1 LTTPS
6 TARRPV
12 SILDVAR
19 RAGVSASTVSRSLRG
34 AHNVSEVTR
43 HRVLQAAQELAYV
56 PSPAASR
63 LVTGLT
69 RTIGVLV
76 PFASRWFFSEVVSG
90 AESALRVGGYDMLL
104 YNIGDRASRRHFF
117 ESLPLRRRVDAVLTV
132 ASSFNEAEQAALTG
146 LGLPLTMIGGRATG
160 FHRVGI
166 DEESSAATAVRHLVR
181 LGHREVAMITG
192 DPDDPVGRATT
203 RARRAGF
210 RRALREAGIEEHEQQ
225 IVSEPWGISGG
236 VRAMEHLLSRA
247 RLPTAVF
254 AESDE
259 MAFGAL
265 QTLRRSGLAV
275 PRHVS
280 VIGFDDHEMA
290 SAADLTTIAQPVY
303 RQGEFAARMLV
314 DVLAGQNSAATD
326 IVLPT
331 RLVVRGS
338 TGPVSEDRP

>member
-1 LTTPS
+1 MTTPS
-6 TARRPV
+6 TARRQV

-19 RAGVSASTVSRSLRG
+19 RAGVSTSTVSRSLRG
-34 AHNVSEVTR
+34 ADNVSEGTR

-63 LVTGLT
+63 LVTGRT
-69 RTIGVLV
+69 RTIAVIV

-90 AESALRVGGYDMLL
+90 AENALRVEGYDLLL
-104 YNIGDRASRRHFF
+104 YNIGDRASRAHFF

-132 ASSFNEAEQAALTG
+132 ASAFTEAEQVALVG
-146 LGLPLTMIGGRATG
+146 LGLPITMIGGQLTG

-166 DEESSAATAVRHLVR
+166 DEEGSAATAVRHLVR
-181 LGHREVAMITG
+181 LGHREVAMISG
-192 DPDDPVGRATT
+192 DPDDPLGRATT
-203 RARRAGF
+203 LARRAGF
-210 RRALREAGIEEHEQQ
+210 RRALTEAGIEERRDQ

-265 QTLRRSGLAV
+265 QTLRRSGLEV

-290 SAADLTTIAQPVY
+290 AAADLTTIAQPVY
-303 RQGEFAARMLV
+303 RQGELAARMLLDALAGDRNPAV
-314 DVLAGQNSAATD
+314 DV
-326 IVLPT
+326 VLPT

-338 TGPVSEDRP
+338 TGAAPEDC